1 MIGRM
6 ANADDFDGAL
16 LFLISDA
23 SKYMT
28 GSNLII
34 DGGWTSW

>member
-1 MIGRM
+1 M
-6 ANADDFDGAL
+6 ANVDDFDGAL
-16 LFLISDA
+16 LFLTSDA

-28 GSNLII
+28 GSNVII